1 MGEIINIGHIKVKS
15 YNELDKFKKF
25 LFDNEYLYDI
35 VSDNGDGYIINIFKS
50 IVTEKDE
57 KEFKN
62 EQILSKEIVKCPY
75 CNKIYLLDD
84 IKSDLVYKSTDIYG
98 YMHFVCNKC
107 GGDIVIKKE

>member
-15 YNELDKFKKF
+15 DTELDKFKKF

-35 VSDNGDGYIINIFKS
+35 VNDNGDYIINIYKS

-75 CNKIYLLDD
+75 CNKIHLLDD

-98 YMHFVCNKC
+98 YMHFACNKC
-107 GGDIVIKKE
+107 GGDIVLKKE